1 MHLRQSF
8 SAIVAELRRRAA
20 RAAGKAFD
28 ALSFG
33 HW

>member
-1 MHLRQSF
+1 MSMRQF
-8 SAIVAELRRRAA
+8 LCAIVASLRQRAA
-20 RAAGKAFD
+20 RAAAKAFD

>member
-8 SAIVAELRRRAA
+8 SAIVAELRQRAA
-20 RAAGKAFD
+20 RAAAEAFD
-28 ALSFG
+28 ALAFG